1 MRLCVSCTPFGSGV
15 SFTKVIMG
23 RHSVD
28 MSVSPSVSLSRG
40 TYSAPGFGTW
50 RVRELDVESFSL
62 GLSRLKTAMS
72 TTCLPS
78 RSVMRSVCPVFTTRP
93 NPSFGGM
100 TCSTIRFMENLPGM
114 ATRPPLARYYPAS
127 PHRRQERA
135 GPVIGYAA
143 ADPAHSLP
151 RRRSMR
157 QRGCSRIACMM
168 LALALLGPRPAEA
181 AETIRI
187 GYLGPLTG
195 IFAQAGKDMLDG
207 LKVSLEQVNYQA
219 GGRKIEL
226 LEEDTEG
233 SSATA
238 IAKYRK
244 LIDHDKIHVLT
255 GVLLANVGQSLVPLI
270 ERDQLPTLFLTTPDE
285 LTKRKVA
292 KWILR
297 SNFSASQIMHPLG
310 DYAAKA
316 LKYRRVAT
324 IAMDNAFGHE
334 EIGGFQRVFEDGGGK
349 VVQKLWVP
357 LNALDFAPYLS
368 QVQKDVDAVCA
379 VFVAGQAVRFVKQY
393 GESGLKAKTPLIG
406 TGVMTDESALRG
418 MGDEAVGIVGALLWS
433 PTLQNPANQVF
444 MKLATA
450 KVGRTP
456 AYFTAIM
463 YSSGRWIAEA
473 AQSLNGQVEDREK
486 LVAAIR
492 RAIETVPDPRG
503 PIKLDE
509 YGNPTENV
517 YIVRVEK
524 SGGKLVNTV
533 TYTYPSV
540 SQFWTSKPEEF
551 LKTPAYSRDYP
562 PAKP

>member
-1 MRLCVSCTPFGSGV
+1 MRKL
-15 SFTKVIMG
+15 
-23 RHSVD
+23 
-28 MSVSPSVSLSRG
+28 
-40 TYSAPGFGTW
+40 
-50 RVRELDVESFSL
+50 RV
-62 GLSRLKTAMS
+62 
-72 TTCLPS
+72 
-78 RSVMRSVCPVFTTRP
+78 
-93 NPSFGGM
+93 
-100 TCSTIRFMENLPGM
+100 
-114 ATRPPLARYYPAS
+114 
-127 PHRRQERA
+127 
-135 GPVIGYAA
+135 AA
-143 ADPAHSLP
+143 V
-151 RRRSMR
+151 
-157 QRGCSRIACMM
+157 
-168 LALALLGPRPAEA
+168 ALALVLLAARPSPA

-207 LKVSLEQVNYQA
+207 LKLSLEQVNYQA

-233 SSATA
+233 NSATA

-244 LIDHDKIHVLT
+244 LVDHDKIHVLT
-255 GVLLANVGQSLVPLI
+255 GILLVNVGNSLVPLI
-270 ERDQLPTLFLTTPDE
+270 ERDQLPTLFLTTPDD
-285 LTKRKVA
+285 LTKRKIA

-310 DYAAKA
+310 DYAAKT

-324 IAMDNAFGHE
+324 IAMDNGFGHE

-368 QVQKDVDAVCA
+368 QVQPDVDAVCA

-393 GESGLKAKTPLIG
+393 GESGLKGKAPLIG
-406 TGVMTDESALRG
+406 TGVMTDESALRS
-418 MGDEAVGIVGALLWS
+418 MGDEAVGIVGSLLWS

-444 MKLATA
+444 MKLAVA
-450 KVGRTP
+450 KFGRTP
-456 AYFTAIM
+456 AYFNAVM
-463 YSSGRWIAEA
+463 YSSGRWISDA

-486 LVAAIR
+486 FVAAIR

-524 SGGKLVNTV
+524 SGGKLVNALIH
-533 TYTYPSV
+533 TYPLV
-540 SQFWTSKPEEF
+540 SQFWTYKPEEF
-551 LKTPAYSRDYP
+551 LKSPAYTRDYP
-562 PAKP
+562 PPKP

>member
-1 MRLCVSCTPFGSGV
+1 MRQCRMSGV
-15 SFTKVIMG
+15 
-23 RHSVD
+23 
-28 MSVSPSVSLSRG
+28 
-40 TYSAPGFGTW
+40 A
-50 RVRELDVESFSL
+50 
-62 GLSRLKTAMS
+62 
-72 TTCLPS
+72 CL
-78 RSVMRSVCPVFTTRP
+78 VLV
-93 NPSFGGM
+93 
-100 TCSTIRFMENLPGM
+100 
-114 ATRPPLARYYPAS
+114 
-127 PHRRQERA
+127 
-135 GPVIGYAA
+135 
-143 ADPAHSLP
+143 
-151 RRRSMR
+151 
-157 QRGCSRIACMM
+157 
-168 LALALLGPRPAEA
+168 LALLAPRPAAA

-207 LKVSLEQVNYQA
+207 LKLSLEQANYQA
-219 GGRKIEL
+219 GGRKIE
-226 LEEDTEG
+226 
-233 SSATA
+233 
-238 IAKYRK
+238 
-244 LIDHDKIHVLT
+244 
-255 GVLLANVGQSLVPLI
+255 LI

-285 LTKRKVA
+285 LTKRKIA

-310 DYAAKA
+310 DYAAKT
-316 LKYRRVAT
+316 LKYRRAAT

-368 QVQKDVDAVCA
+368 QVQKDVDTVCA

-463 YSSGRWIAEA
+463 YSSGRWITDA

-492 RAIETVPDPRG
+492 RAIETGRDPRG
-503 PIKLDE
+503 PIIF
-509 YGNPTENV
+509 YNYATPTENV
-517 YIVRVEK
+517 YIARVEK
-524 SGGKLVNTV
+524 AGGNLVNPV
-533 TYTYPSV
+533 THTYPAV
-540 SQFWTSKPEEF
+540 SNFWTYKPEEF
-551 LKTPAYSRDYP
+551 LKSPAYSRDYP